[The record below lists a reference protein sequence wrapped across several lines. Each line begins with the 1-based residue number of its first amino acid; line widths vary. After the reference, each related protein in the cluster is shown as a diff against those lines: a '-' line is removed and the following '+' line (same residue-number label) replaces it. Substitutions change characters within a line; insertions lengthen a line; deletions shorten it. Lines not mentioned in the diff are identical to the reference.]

1 MSPISAPVLEHLDTK
16 SSFFFLYL
24 LVTILLGGY
33 FVANGTEKVIL
44 IQEQLSKNRIIV
56 EADKKG
62 TIGCSVTRY
71 KVIVSKLT
79 TFFFFFENF

>member
-1 MSPISAPVLEHLDTK
+1 MLPISAPLLEHLDAQVP
-16 SSFFFLYL
+16 FFFLYL

-71 KVIVSKLT
+71 KVIVRKLT
-79 TFFFFFENF
+79 TFFFFF